1 MKKEELYEILDGKK
15 IEYKAVDHAPAYT
28 VEDIISFNLTDPE
41 WGAKNLFLRDDKKR
55 NYYLLVAPEEK
66 QINIKEFQEKAGT
79 RRLSFGSE
87 DDLKLKLD
95 LYRGAVTPFGILNNE
110 EKDVIVYIDS
120 FFKNEHMWIHP
131 CENDASV
138 YIKTDD
144 VFNIIK
150 EHGNQVKF
158 IDL

>member
-1 MKKEELYEILDGKK
+1 MKKEDIYKFLDGKK
-15 IEYKAVDHAPAYT
+15 IEYKAVDHEPAFT
-28 VEDIISFNLTDPE
+28 VEDVISYKLTNPE

-55 NYYLLVAPEEK
+55 NYYLIVAPEEK
-66 QINIKEFQEKAGT
+66 QISIKEFQETAGT
-79 RRLSFGSE
+79 RRLSFASE
-87 DDLKLKLD
+87 DDLRAKLD

-110 EKDVIVYIDS
+110 EKDVKVFIDS

-138 YIKTDD
+138 YVKTND
-144 VFNIIK
+144 VISIIK
-150 EHGNQVKF
+150 EHGNQVEL

>member
-1 MKKEELYEILDGKK
+1 MKKEDIYNILKSK
-15 IEYKAVDHAPAYT
+15 NIEFKAVNHEPAYT

-66 QINIKEFQEKAGT
+66 TINIKEFQEKAGT

-87 DDLKLKLD
+87 DDLKAKLD

-110 EKDVIVYIDS
+110 EKDVKVFIDS
-120 FFKNEHMWIHP
+120 FYKDEHMWIHP

-138 YIKTDD
+138 FIKTDD
-144 VFNIIK
+144 VISLIK
-150 EHGNQVKF
+150 EHGNAVEF

>member
-1 MKKEELYEILDGKK
+1 MKKEDIYRILDEKN
-15 IEYKAVDHAPAYT
+15 IEYEAVAHKPAFT
-28 VEDIISFNLTDPE
+28 VEDIISFNLSNPE
-41 WGAKNLFLRDDKKR
+41 WGAKNLFLRDDKKK

-66 QINIKEFQEKAGT
+66 QVSIKDFQVKAET

-95 LYRGAVTPFGILNNE
+95 LYRGAVSPFGILNNE
-110 EKDVIVYIDS
+110 EKDVKVYIDKY
-120 FFKNEHMWIHP
+120 FENEHMWIHP

-144 VFNIIK
+144 VIKIIK
-150 EHGNQVKF
+150 EHGNEVKY
-158 IDL
+158 IEL